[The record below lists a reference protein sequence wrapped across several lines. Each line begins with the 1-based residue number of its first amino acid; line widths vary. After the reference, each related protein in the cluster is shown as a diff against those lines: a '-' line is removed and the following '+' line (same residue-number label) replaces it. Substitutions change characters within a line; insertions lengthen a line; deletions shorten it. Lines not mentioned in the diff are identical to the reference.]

1 MEKCVEEGLVK
12 DIGLSNFN
20 SEQIQ
25 TILDNCKVKPA
36 NNQVSLKDQSFDNL
50 YIAPNANSNL
60 LKIIFCIV
68 GWMSPILF

>member
-36 NNQVSLKDQSFDNL
+36 NNQVSWKVRSFDNL
-50 YIAPNANSNL
+50 YIAPNANSDL
-60 LKIIFCIV
+60 LKKKLRIV
-68 GWMSPILF
+68 G